1 MAKQQVYLAR
11 RQGKSLIAALLA
23 SGALDVVAGDELPE
37 RPTKPGKSERVLAHA
52 QAKQERKRANRAR
65 QAAGGGDD

>member
-11 RQGKSLIAALLA
+11 RPGRALVTALLA
-23 SGALDVVAGDELPE
+23 SGAFDPVAGDELPE

-52 QAKQERKRANRAR
+52 RAKQERKRANRAR
-65 QAAGGGDD
+65 QAAGGPQ